1 MTALPPTPEIDRLLC
16 GLFNRDVSTEKL
28 DAMSPHPEACFGLV
42 DNDNQLRYVIG
53 SDLAFA
59 HRSGAA
65 LAMIPVGA
73 AEDAGVDDPDEDLL
87 ECYQEVANMT
97 SRAVN
102 EASDERVRL
111 DPGIAHD
118 RAAIETLIATGAGV
132 LLDVTIAGYGNG
144 HLGIWAAN

>member
-1 MTALPPTPEIDRLLC
+1 MAALPPSPEIGRLLG
-16 GLFNRDVSTEKL
+16 GLFNREVSTEKL
-28 DAMSPHPEACFGLV
+28 DAMAPHPAACFGLV
-42 DNDNQLRYVIG
+42 DNENQLRYVIG

-73 AEDAGVDDPDEDLL
+73 AEDAGIDDPDEDLL
-87 ECYQEVANMT
+87 ECYREVANLT

-102 EASDERVRL
+102 EASDERIRL
-111 DPGIAHD
+111 DPGMTHD
-118 RAAIETLIATGAGV
+118 PAAIETLISTGTGM
-132 LLDVTIAGYGNG
+132 LLEVAIAGYGNG